1 MGQAWAVGSG
11 RNSSE
16 HRSRAWWAVSL
27 LPPPPLLPGL
37 FVQMLVP
44 ISGNLSWTDGFPG
57 GRLALF
63 LLLVEIGFT
72 CPDVVQPIPC
82 PWEGEGMC
90 LARAS
95 RLTLAGPVLGLLGR
109 NAAGSRSS
117 QGGQYLPVCSP
128 VSLGLFLAGSSV
140 SSQIRGV
147 TCQ

>member
-1 MGQAWAVGSG
+1 MAWLNTSRQCVSHGTEGMEVHAGMGQAWAVGSG

-16 HRSRAWWAVSL
+16 LRSRAWWVVSL

-82 PWEGEGMC
+82 PREGDGYVPGKGVK
-90 LARAS
+90 AHPGRP
-95 RLTLAGPVLGLLGR
+95 RAGP
-109 NAAGSRSS
+109 AGKERS
-117 QGGQYLPVCSP
+117 
-128 VSLGLFLAGSSV
+128 
-140 SSQIRGV
+140 
-147 TCQ
+147 